1 MRGSASLDQLIH
13 DLRYAGR
20 MLGKNP
26 GFAALTV
33 LILALGIGANTA
45 VFSVVHA
52 VLLKPLPFFDPDRL
66 VLLWEDKSQIGFP
79 RGTPAPANYA
89 DWKTQSKA
97 FEQIEAVSGRTMNLT
112 GAGEPERLNVDAVTS
127 GLFPMLGVRP
137 SSGRLFLPE
146 EDAPGALK
154 VALVS
159 HALWMRRFGGDP
171 GLVGESIR
179 LNDEKYVVIGIL
191 PPDFQFLRKS
201 TELWIPVAF
210 SKQELANRDA
220 HYLTVAGRLKPGVTL
235 QQAQADMES
244 VARRIEEANP
254 ISARKLRVVLVPL
267 REQLAG
273 DVRPT
278 LIVLLVAVA
287 CILLI
292 ACANVANLLLSR
304 AIGRNKEMSLRAAL
318 GASRPRLLRQL
329 LTESLLLSASGGA
342 AGLLLAKLSLGILT
356 RLVPASMAALARLEL
371 SAPVLLFSML
381 LSLATAVV
389 FGLMPALRASKLD
402 LNRGLKQSGGR
413 SGAGRSDSRL
423 RSVLVIAETALALAL
438 LVCAQLMIQTFL
450 RLKAVDPGFRVEN
463 VVTAGTPLPPRRY
476 ADASKRTAFYHQVLE
491 RIAKLPGV
499 VSAGYVT
506 ALPLT
511 MKGGTRSFQIEGV
524 PPAPGRDALTRQIS
538 PGYLRTMGIRI
549 LQGRGIEERD
559 GPQAPGAAVI
569 SETMAQKFW
578 PNESAL
584 GKRIKLGSPTNPFIM
599 IVGISGDVKQMG
611 LEAPTKAEIYLSYQ
625 QENNL
630 FPPGGDLAIRVAGS
644 SLSLAALQKEI
655 WAVDRELPV
664 SGFQTME
671 QILDTET
678 LQRRMQMSLL
688 GTFAGLALLLA
699 GLGIYGVMSYAVT
712 QRTQEIGI
720 RMALGADR
728 REVLRMVVGQGM
740 VLALIG
746 VGFGLA
752 GAFGATRLLASLLF
766 GTAANNLFAYFSVSA
781 LLIVVALAACF
792 VPARRASRVDPLV
805 ALRYE

>member
-1 MRGSASLDQLIH
+1 MRGSASFDQLIH

-20 MLGKNP
+20 TLSKNP
-26 GFAALTV
+26 GFATLTV

-66 VLLWEDKSQIGFP
+66 VLLWEEGSRIGFP

-89 DWKTQSKA
+89 DWKAQSQA
-97 FEQIEAVSGRTMNLT
+97 FAQIEAVSGRTMNLT
-112 GAGEPERLNVDAVTS
+112 GAGEPERLNVDAITA
-127 GLFPMLGVRP
+127 GLLPMLGVQP
-137 SSGRLFLPE
+137 AAGRLFLSE
-146 EDAPGALK
+146 EDTPGALK
-154 VALVS
+154 VALIS
-159 HALWMRRFGGDP
+159 HALWLRRFGRDP
-171 GLVGESIR
+171 RLVGESIR
-179 LNDEKYVVIGIL
+179 LNDEKYVVIGVL
-191 PPDFQFLRKS
+191 PPDFQFLRKN

-210 SKQELANRDA
+210 SKRELANRDS
-220 HYLTVAGRLKPGVTL
+220 HYLTVVGRLKPGVTL

-244 VARRIEEANP
+244 VARRIDEANP
-254 ISARKLRVVLVPL
+254 VAGWKLRVVLVPL

-273 DVRPT
+273 DVRST

-304 AIGRNKEMSLRAAL
+304 AIGRSREMSLRAAL

-329 LTESLLLSASGGA
+329 LTESLLLAAGGGV

-356 RLVPASMAALARLEL
+356 RLVPTSMATTRLEL
-371 SAPVLLFSML
+371 SAPVLLFSAL

-389 FGLMPALRASKLD
+389 FGLTPALRALKLD
-402 LNRGLKQSGGR
+402 LNQGLKQTSGRSGGGR
-413 SGAGRSDSRL
+413 SDKRL
-423 RSVLVIAETALALAL
+423 RSVLVIAETALALVL

-450 RLKAVDPGFRVEN
+450 RLKAVDPGFRAEN
-463 VVTAGTPLPPRRY
+463 VVTARTPLPPRY
-476 ADASKRTAFYHQVLE
+476 ADASRRIAFYRQVLE
-491 RIAKLPGV
+491 RVTKLPGV
-499 VSAGYVT
+499 ISAGYVT

-511 MKGGTRSFQIEGV
+511 FKGGTRGFQIEGV
-524 PPAPGRDALTRQIS
+524 APAPGRDALYRQIT
-538 PGYLRTMGIRI
+538 PDYLRTMGIKI

-559 GPQAPGAAVI
+559 GPQAPKVAVI
-569 SETMAQKFW
+569 SETMAQKFF
-578 PNESAL
+578 PNENAL
-584 GKRIKLGSPTNPFIM
+584 GKRIKLGPPSAPWIT
-599 IVGISGDVKQMG
+599 IVGISADVKQMG

-625 QENNL
+625 QES
-630 FPPGGDLAIRVAGS
+630 FPPADIAIRVAGS
-644 SLSLAALQKEI
+644 SLSLAALQKEV

-664 SGFQTME
+664 SGFQTM
-671 QILDTET
+671 QAILDTET

-720 RMALGADR
+720 RMALGAQR
-728 REVLRMVVGQGM
+728 REVLRMVIGQGM
-740 VLALIG
+740 VLALLGI
-746 VGFGLA
+746 GFGLA

-766 GTAANNLFAYFSVSA
+766 GTAANNLFTYLSVSA
-781 LLIVVALAACF
+781 LLIAVALAACF
-792 VPARRASRVDPLV
+792 IPARRASRVDPLV